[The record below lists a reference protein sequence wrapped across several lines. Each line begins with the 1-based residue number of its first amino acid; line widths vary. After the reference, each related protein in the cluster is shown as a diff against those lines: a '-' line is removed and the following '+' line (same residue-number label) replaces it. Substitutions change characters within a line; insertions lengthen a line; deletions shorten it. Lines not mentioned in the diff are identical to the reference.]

1 MTSQFEVLS
10 HPGIRCLRPYQ
21 PGKSCEELKREYQ
34 VDKIIKLASNE
45 NPLGYSESIKK
56 SIEANLNNLETYPD
70 CQCHDLKLALANHLP
85 VSPDNLTIS
94 GGSDSLIPLLMKC
107 FCLGTGKSV
116 LYSEYSFISYK
127 IHPQILLLSTQEVP
141 SKNWG
146 DNVDAILQHTNEE
159 TGLIFIANPNNPTG
173 TYLNNSQIEKLLT
186 NIPATTILVLD
197 EAYYEFGNAMANDYP
212 SSLEL
217 LEKYPNLVITRT
229 FSKAYGLASQ
239 RVGYAIAHVE
249 ITNLLNRVLP
259 PFSVSSLAQVAAI
272 AALKDQAFIKKSIEM
287 NRQGYQQYVDFFN
300 REDIDFIPSSANF
313 ITMDCGEDS
322 LTMYQSLLERGII
335 VRPLHPYN
343 MPNHLRITIGLP
355 EQNQCVFEAI
365 KEIRS
370 Q

>member
-1 MTSQFEVLS
+1 MTNQFEALS
-10 HPGIRCLRPYQ
+10 HPGIRCLKPYQ
-21 PGKSCEELKREYQ
+21 PGKSCDELKREYR

-56 SIEANLNNLETYPD
+56 SIEAHLNDFEIYPD
-70 CQCHDLKLALANHLP
+70 SQCHDLKLALANHLS
-85 VSPDNLTIS
+85 VSPDSLTIS
-94 GGSDSLIPLLMKC
+94 SGSDSLIPLLMKC
-107 FCLGTGKSV
+107 FCLGTNKKV

-127 IHPQILLLSTQEVP
+127 IYPQILSLSAQEIP

-146 DNVDAILQHTNEE
+146 VNIDGILQQTDEQS
-159 TGLIFIANPNNPTG
+159 GLIFIANPNNPTG
-173 TYLNNSQIEKLLT
+173 TCLTNNQIEKLLA

-197 EAYYEFGNAMANDYP
+197 EAYYEFGNAMDNDYP
-212 SSLEL
+212 KSLEL

-239 RVGYAIAHVE
+239 RVGYAIAHPG

-259 PFSVSSLAQVAAI
+259 PFSVNSLAQVAAI
-272 AALKDQAFIKKSIEM
+272 AALKDQVFIQKSIVM
-287 NRQGYQQYVDFFN
+287 NQQGYQQYIDFFN
-300 REDIDFIPSSANF
+300 SEKIDFIPSSANF

-322 LTMYQSLLERGII
+322 LNMYQSLLERGII

-355 EQNQCVFEAI
+355 EQNQCIFNAI